1 MIGIPLRQKPAIP
14 PKNFHFGMPSIADS
28 AMKNLLRRRSMQV
41 PALLLMALLLLFSA
55 NAGKLLVVDDP
66 QVSDVIV
73 VLAGETDTRPEHALQ
88 LLNTGYAPRILLDV
102 PAAGK
107 IYNSTNLELAQKYVQ
122 SLPQAASISICPI
135 TGLSTRDESRDV
147 QKCLSSQPSAKV
159 LIVTSD
165 FHTRRSLSIFQ
176 HEFSNKTFSVA
187 AARDSTQFGVRWWTH
202 RQWAKTCFD
211 EWLRLLWW
219 SAIERWR

>member
-1 MIGIPLRQKPAIP
+1 MPHESCWTCP
-14 PKNFHFGMPSIADS
+14 PRARSTTRRTSNWRKNMC
-28 AMKNLLRRRSMQV
+28 N
-41 PALLLMALLLLFSA
+41 
-55 NAGKLLVVDDP
+55 
-66 QVSDVIV
+66 
-73 VLAGETDTRPEHALQ
+73 
-88 LLNTGYAPRILLDV
+88 
-102 PAAGK
+102 
-107 IYNSTNLELAQKYVQ
+107 
-122 SLPQAASISICPI
+122 SLPQATSISICPI
-135 TGLSTRDESRDV
+135 AGLSTRDESRDV
-147 QKCLSSQPSAKV
+147 QKCLSGQPSAKV